1 MARFFPIAV
10 ARLPSIQDLR
20 GFYDHDNTGRGN
32 KSPAKNTLVTLYG
45 PLDGFYKPHPAAVVA
60 QKQLNAV
67 MAKAA
72 EHPDVTATQFAE
84 ALAAAHADGTDTQLL
99 TFARRWLAAARMY
112 RAAGKV
118 FHYAQQKHAPNTY
131 EAVKADMLGY
141 ERDLRY
147 YEESKAAMR
156 KAAST

>member
-10 ARLPSIQDLR
+10 ARLPSMQDLQ
-20 GFYDHDNTGRGN
+20 GFYDYTGRGN

-67 MAKAA
+67 MAKTA
-72 EHPDVTATQFAE
+72 ERPDVTATQLAE

-99 TFARRWLAAARMY
+99 TFARRWLAAARKY

-141 ERDLRY
+141 ERDLQN
-147 YEESKAAMR
+147 YEESKA
-156 KAAST
+156 SQ